1 MGFGAGGSAAPPY
14 ITTKAWR
21 HAKTIASSA
30 RGDSLN
36 ESRELRTVLVVEDE
50 PSIRNVLCVLLAGLR
65 CEGDIVPSTS
75 QALAIIEKRDF
86 DAVLLDLRCSEMP
99 ATETVSALKNLRPS
113 LVGKVLVI
121 TGDVSDPQ
129 TMEMIKKNHWPYIPR
144 QRVMQELWDR
154 LRSLLGF
161 SPPPPDSSSRQ
172 SPSSHPPAG
181 SAL

>member
-1 MGFGAGGSAAPPY
+1 
-14 ITTKAWR
+14 
-21 HAKTIASSA
+21 
-30 RGDSLN
+30 LN
-36 ESRELRTVLVVEDE
+36 ESRELRTVLIIEDE

-75 QALAIIEKRDF
+75 QALAMIEKRDF
-86 DAVLLDLRCSEMP
+86 DAVLLDLRCSELP
-99 ATETVSALKNLRPS
+99 VTETVSALKNLRPS

-144 QRVMQELWDR
+144 QRLMQELWDR

-161 SPPPPDSSSRQ
+161 SPSPPDSPSRQ
-172 SPSSHPPAG
+172 SSSPRPPAG

>member
-1 MGFGAGGSAAPPY
+1 VRGAKAIATSAKEDP
-14 ITTKAWR
+14 
-21 HAKTIASSA
+21 
-30 RGDSLN
+30 LN
-36 ESRELRTVLVVEDE
+36 ESRELRTVLIVEDE

-65 CEGDIVPSTS
+65 CEGDIAPNAR
-75 QALAIIEKRDF
+75 QALAMIERQDF
-86 DAVLLDLRCSEMP
+86 DAVLLDLRCSELP
-99 ATETVSALKNLRPS
+99 VTETVSALKNLRPS

-144 QRVMQELWDR
+144 QRLMRELWDR

-161 SPPPPDSSSRQ
+161 SPSPPDSPSQQSS
-172 SPSSHPPAG
+172 SPHPPAG